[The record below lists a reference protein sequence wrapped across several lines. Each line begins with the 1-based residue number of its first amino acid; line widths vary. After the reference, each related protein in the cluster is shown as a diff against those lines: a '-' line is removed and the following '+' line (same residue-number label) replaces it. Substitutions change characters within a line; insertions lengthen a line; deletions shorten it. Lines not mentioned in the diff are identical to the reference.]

1 MYNTLIAVSWFTSKA
16 STV

>member
-1 MYNTLIAVSWFTSKA
+1 MYNTLIAISWFTSKA